1 MKTTTYP
8 TNPGLD
14 EQARAAAA
22 TLSSEQLADVRQHF
36 LRQMASL
43 AAVNYTG
50 RRREIQ
56 RKSLYFLADVAADTK
71 TDAELAQYLVMAV
84 LLSARAA
91 AAGCET
97 NRTIIGGTLAE
108 HILTLSDITI
118 RLPRRSHGEAKTGQ
132 S

>member
-1 MKTTTYP
+1 MKTMKFP

-22 TLSSEQLADVRQHF
+22 ALSSAQ
-36 LRQMASL
+36 L
-43 AAVNYTG
+43 AAVRQNFLGYFASLLRLNYTG
-50 RRREIQ
+50 TRKEIQ
-56 RKSLYFLADVAADTK
+56 RQMLHFLVDAAADTE
-71 TDAELAQYLVMAV
+71 TDAELAQYLVLAV

>member
-1 MKTTTYP
+1 MKTMKFP
-8 TNPGLD
+8 SEPGLD

-22 TLSSEQLADVRQHF
+22 ALSSEQLAAVRQHF
-36 LRQMASL
+36 LGYFASL
-43 AAVNYTG
+43 RRINCTG

-56 RKSLYFLADVAADTK
+56 RKSLYFLADAAVETE
-71 TDAELAQYLVMAV
+71 TDAELAQYLVLAV

-108 HILTLSDITI
+108 AILTRSDISI
-118 RLPRRSHGEAKTGQ
+118 RLPRRSHGEAKPGQ

>member
-1 MKTTTYP
+1 MKTMKFP
-8 TNPGLD
+8 TEPGLD

-22 TLSSEQLADVRQHF
+22 TLSSAQ
-36 LRQMASL
+36 L
-43 AAVNYTG
+43 AAVRQNFLGYFAALLHRNGTG
-50 RRREIQ
+50 TRKEIQ
-56 RKSLYFLADVAADTK
+56 RQMLHFLVDAAADTE
-71 TDAELAQYLVMAV
+71 TDAELAQYLVLAV